1 MCFPPC
7 GGWQQAVSC
16 RTGRD
21 TAEMTGK
28 PAKIKGESVIK
39 RQFAMRKSMYAAFF
53 VFKKRKT
60 R

>member
-1 MCFPPC
+1 V
-7 GGWQQAVSC
+7 GVGSKRYHAV
-16 RTGRD
+16 GRD

-53 VFKKRKT
+53 VFKKRKEVILCF
-60 R
+60 